1 MPATDGCC
9 ESKGGVRRRPG
20 GKSTTDA
27 DPHRRDDPVLSGQL
41 ADTLSR
47 AGEEGHFLGDTE
59 PYNAVVLDL
68 RRWRAA
74 GRTMP
79 VLIHA
84 RLDPHGPRQLRPR
97 RFRVSRHALGYGDGE
112 WIPRRTSTATP
123 TPSKCSSQAR
133 RQCHQDGPRPSIPF
147 ASGCSSPRF
156 SARWPV
162 SLSVGEQQDLEGMLG
177 NLMDNACKW
186 ARDGSR

>member
-1 MPATDGCC
+1 M
-9 ESKGGVRRRPG
+9 VFRRPVSLFVG
-20 GKSTTDA
+20 ALALACAAAAIA
-27 DPHRRDDPVLSGQL
+27 DDDHARARAARGAGQSGQL

-133 RQCHQDGPRPSIPF
+133 RQC
-147 ASGCSSPRF
+147 
-156 SARWPV
+156 
-162 SLSVGEQQDLEGMLG
+162 
-177 NLMDNACKW
+177 
-186 ARDGSR
+186 